1 MFRNKKLFERSIGLV
16 TLWLESHTSDT
27 GLTELLYISIEARPG
42 VSVVNQFQCFV
53 LTKMSSKDVI
63 IIILE
68 NICVEV
74 ASR

>member
-27 GLTELLYISIEARPG
+27 GLTELLYISIETRPG